1 MNPLTR
7 NITRIYRAASPEEV
21 AAGLAWYEEARQL
34 ARDLD
39 PDNPSRA
46 AAVIAALSPRESWT
60 NNVRLA
66 TMAYADREQRL
77 PTLQVNARKARA
89 IMAGADPRDILTGKK
104 TRNFWQN
111 IAGDESAVTVDRHAF
126 DVAVGKVTDDRTRSI
141 LSRKGQ
147 YESIADLYRRAA
159 KRLGVTPAQVQAVTW
174 VAWRNLKTAS

>member
-111 IAGDESAVTVDRHAF
+111 IAGDE
-126 DVAVGKVTDDRTRSI
+126 
-141 LSRKGQ
+141 
-147 YESIADLYRRAA
+147 
-159 KRLGVTPAQVQAVTW
+159 
-174 VAWRNLKTAS
+174 